1 MKKRNLYLSLT
12 IMCGL
17 FSVAFTFNMTRITWL
32 WKGNE
37 PVGILLFGM
46 AIGFAI
52 LLYKNQ
58 KSLKRSD

>member
-17 FSVAFTFNMTRITWL
+17 FSVAFTFSSTQIIWL

-37 PVGILLFGM
+37 PVGIILAVL
-46 AIGFAI
+46 AIGFATQ
-52 LLYKNQ
+52 LFKHQ
-58 KSLKRSD
+58 KLMKKAD